1 MGDKEVYGF
10 VKQDTKRAYYIL
22 KELVKNRKDVF
33 LDIAT
38 KHNAEKK

>member
-22 KELVKNRKDVF
+22 K
-33 LDIAT
+33 
-38 KHNAEKK
+38 